1 MTALLSRILGRLPI
15 GWLQLVH
22 NRSRLAAAVAG
33 IAFANIL
40 VFVQLG
46 IMMALNTTIL
56 TPYSLFEADIIISA
70 ADGNTLMDGSNVPR
84 QRGFEALGAAGVA
97 DILPL
102 FIGNIDWKKQNG
114 SSTNLQVMAS
124 DPTKGVFL
132 KESIRNEIANLLLI
146 DTALLDESTRG
157 ADKAQ
162 LAQTS
167 PENPIMFEANGR
179 TLSVPGTIDVGG
191 GFSSDGYLYTSDQ
204 TFLRL
209 FGKRIAGAPNHIL
222 LKVEIGEDVDRV
234 VASLQD
240 ILPADKVKVRSLGDA
255 ARADQVYQ
263 TTQRPTGLIFGFG
276 VLMGVIVGLVIV
288 YQVLSTDVADHLK
301 EYATFKAMGYKQ
313 SFFLSIIFE
322 EAIILAVLGF
332 VPGSIIATIVYHFLA
347 EASSLPVMMDGARL
361 VVVFLGTLAS
371 CAISGAIAT
380 RRLAGADPADLF

>member
-1 MTALLSRILGRLPI
+1 MTAFLTRLLGRLPV

-22 NRSRLAAAVAG
+22 NRGRLAAAVAG

-56 TPYSLFEADIIISA
+56 IPYSLLDADIIISA
-70 ADGNTLMDGSNVPR
+70 ADNNTLTDGSNVPR
-84 QRGFEALGAAGVA
+84 QRGFEALGINGVA
-97 DILPL
+97 DALPL
-102 FIGNIDWKKQNG
+102 FIGKIDWKKEDG

-124 DPTKGVFL
+124 DPAKGAFL
-132 KESIRNEIANLLLI
+132 SDVVRTEVANLLLI

-157 ADKAQ
+157 ADPIQ
-162 LAQTS
+162 LAKVS
-167 PENPIMFEANGR
+167 PEKPLSFEANGR
-179 TLSVPGTIDVGG
+179 TLSVPGTINVGG
-191 GFSSDGYLYTSDQ
+191 GFSADGYLYTSDQ

-209 FGKRIAGAPNHIL
+209 FGQRSAGAPNHIL
-222 LKVEIGEDVDRV
+222 LKTKTGADVDDIIANLKR
-234 VASLQD
+234 SL
-240 ILPADKVKVRSLGDA
+240 PTDKVKVRRLADA

-263 TTQRPTGLIFGFG
+263 TTERPTGLIFGFG
-276 VLMGVIVGLVIV
+276 VLMGVVVGLVIV
-288 YQVLSTDVADHLK
+288 YQLLSTDVADHLK

-313 SFFLSIIFE
+313 SFFLSIVFE
-322 EAIILAVLGF
+322 EALILAVLGF
-332 VPGSIIATIVYHFLA
+332 IPGAIISIVLYQFLS